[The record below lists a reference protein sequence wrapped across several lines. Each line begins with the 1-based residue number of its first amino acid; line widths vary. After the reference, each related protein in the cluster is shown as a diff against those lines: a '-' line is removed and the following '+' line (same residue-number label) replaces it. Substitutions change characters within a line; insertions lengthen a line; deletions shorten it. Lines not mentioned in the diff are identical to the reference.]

1 MSRHSHPTLCVITMY
16 LVYVYVTYH
25 ISTAY
30 ICEQTRQTSG
40 GRALI
45 IGVVSVAYVRVNLIN
60 QHPQHVSSGI
70 IERN

>member
-16 LVYVYVTYH
+16 LVYEYVTYH

-40 GRALI
+40 GRADNW
-45 IGVVSVAYVRVNLIN
+45 RT
-60 QHPQHVSSGI
+60 
-70 IERN
+70 